1 MPKDKE
7 DAADEAAAAEPETTT
22 DPASEDDIAEDDAD
36 GIAAADDDG
45 DEATATDVAAANAAD
60 APADP
65 SVEPKTATNADA
77 SDGGDRAKKPDGGA
91 AAAEDAASAGAAPVA
106 AVRSALRIEIPASR
120 AGYMIGP
127 RGAIVKYLR
136 DSTQCGVHV
145 QEGGRSHRVVVVTS
159 SDAADHPE
167 LFRGVDGV
175 LKCHLRAT
183 EQEVDLHA
191 PPGTDGARPAGEYV
205 ARVVIPSSQL
215 AGCVGEI
222 PEEEDVAPTAD
233 ADADAN
239 ADANANAN
247 ANANAPDATSSLP
260 GVAIAADIASNTGAS
275 IALRPKTESFATSLP
290 ADRVVEIR
298 GSDEC
303 VRSGAFYLTLVPHTT
318 PSPW

>member
-1 MPKDKE
+1 
-7 DAADEAAAAEPETTT
+7 
-22 DPASEDDIAEDDAD
+22 
-36 GIAAADDDG
+36 
-45 DEATATDVAAANAAD
+45 
-60 APADP
+60 
-65 SVEPKTATNADA
+65 
-77 SDGGDRAKKPDGGA
+77 
-91 AAAEDAASAGAAPVA
+91 
-106 AVRSALRIEIPASR
+106 
-120 AGYMIGP
+120 
-127 RGAIVKYLR
+127 
-136 DSTQCGVHV
+136 VHV

-167 LFRGVDGV
+167 LFHGVDGV

-233 ADADAN
+233 ADADA
-239 ADANANAN
+239 DANANAAA

-275 IALRPKTESFATSLP
+275 IALRPKTETLATSLP

-298 GSDEC
+298 GSDDC

>member
-77 SDGGDRAKKPDGGA
+77 RDGGDRAKKPDGGA

-191 PPGTDGARPAGEYV
+191 PPGTDGARPAGEVTYQHITTRDGHPLTA
-205 ARVVIPSSQL
+205 ARHP
-215 AGCVGEI
+215 
-222 PEEEDVAPTAD
+222 
-233 ADADAN
+233 
-239 ADANANAN
+239 
-247 ANANAPDATSSLP
+247 
-260 GVAIAADIASNTGAS
+260 
-275 IALRPKTESFATSLP
+275 RP
-290 ADRVVEIR
+290 
-298 GSDEC
+298 
-303 VRSGAFYLTLVPHTT
+303 
-318 PSPW
+318 